1 MAMTRTKGSE
11 LVIALVVVSLALLW
25 RRPSLKSIAAADALP
40 RSVKIAP
47 VAERNLKPTLAR
59 TTATISTPA
68 APFAARDAGYATIAT
83 LERQGEYANAAQ
95 FALTSTAAIRRDLII
110 AAFVGWGTHAPDAAL
125 AQAIAV
131 PDPAARRLAYES
143 LLTGWARTDPA
154 ELAHTA
160 VHFPAGPERD
170 TALTKALR
178 EWMHRDPW
186 TAGDWLLAQGRD
198 VQDLAER
205 MFETENR

>member
-1 MAMTRTKGSE
+1 MTRTKGSE
-11 LVIALVVVSLALLW
+11 LVIALVAVSLALLW
-25 RRPSLKSIAAADALP
+25 RRPSLKSIATADALP
-40 RSVKIAP
+40 RSVQTAP
-47 VAERNLKPTLAR
+47 VAVRNSEPTPAQA
-59 TTATISTPA
+59 TATISTPA
-68 APFAARDAGYATIAT
+68 APFAARDAGYAAIAT
-83 LERQGEYANAAQ
+83 LERQGDYANAAQ

-143 LLTGWARTDPA
+143 LLTGWARA
-154 ELAHTA
+154 NASELANTA
-160 VHFPAGPERD
+160 LHFPAGPERD
-170 TALTKALR
+170 AALTKALR

-186 TAGDWLLAQGRD
+186 TAGDWLLAQGCD
-198 VQDLAER
+198 VQDIAER